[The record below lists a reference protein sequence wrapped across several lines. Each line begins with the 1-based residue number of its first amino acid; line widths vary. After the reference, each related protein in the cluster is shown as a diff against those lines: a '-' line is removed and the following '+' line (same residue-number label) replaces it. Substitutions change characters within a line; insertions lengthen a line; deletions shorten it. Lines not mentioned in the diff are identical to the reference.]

1 MLADLLA
8 AGLAFAAVLLPA
20 GVAWLIVRGCE
31 RHARRRRPR

>member
-8 AGLAFAAVLLPA
+8 AATALVAVLLPS